1 MEAGRASI
9 PPQGSLGHNRTL
21 TSRSQGVAD
30 VYGLPKDFDASF
42 FVGGVLETVTFAIN
56 AIHLTF
62 DTGTAVTVQKH
73 VRYRVSSNEPLRD
86 DVLPTLE
93 SGLMALVGR
102 RVESTALRLPGDL
115 ILEFERGGTLLVE
128 DDSEGYESYSMNT
141 PDGEIF
147 V

>member
-1 MEAGRASI
+1 
-9 PPQGSLGHNRTL
+9 
-21 TSRSQGVAD
+21 

-56 AIHLTF
+56 AIQLTF

-73 VRYRVSSNEPLRD
+73 VRYRLSANEPLRD
-86 DVLPTLE
+86 DVLPTSN

-102 RVESTALRLPGDL
+102 RIESTALRLPGDL

-128 DDSEGYESYSMNT
+128 DDSEGYESYSINT
-141 PDGEIF
+141 PDGEVF